1 MILLRMFISSFGFDF
16 LDQGLYDLDLF
27 LNILA
32 VFLLCMIGSAFES
45 AALLFKQTN
54 FIDGLFHHRHQVQ
67 FLAIREIVAA
77 RDAQGL
83 KVWDVESG
91 IPIAKQ
97 EETGKVSALAFHPFK
112 LLLATVAPNG
122 TALRILDL
130 SSDVNRWES
139 YSAFTARFPHKHNIR

>member
-1 MILLRMFISSFGFDF
+1 MGFGFDF
-16 LDQGLYDLDLF
+16 SGVGFYDPALF

-32 VFLLCMIGSAFES
+32 VFPLATIGFAFES
-45 AALLFKQTN
+45 AEFLFERTN